1 MVKERL
7 FVRFL
12 RKIVKNDSM
21 VTDPTEV
28 YNWRVYLLACA
39 SCFGGMLFGMDIGVI
54 GGVLQMDSFKS
65 AFGTDKLNKSDLA
78 NTNAN
83 IVSCLQGGCFFG
95 SLIAPWFADKFG
107 RKPALLI
114 FSAEYQSN
122 GIIVFDDRFV
132 AGLGVGAATMIN
144 PLYVSEN
151 APRAIRGL
159 LTGLYQL
166 FETAGIM
173 LAFWI
178 NYGSLLHVG
187 GHGAWQLSLAMQ
199 CMPAVLLFFGML
211 LCDESPRFLATKDRW
226 EDATAILTK
235 VRMLPESDPYI
246 QAELA
251 EIHAQLE
258 FEAGIIAGASYW
270 ARVKEM
276 FSEKSKAQFIVGI
289 SRLIPLLTPL
299 GNRKRALLSIALMV
313 WQQLTGT
320 NAINF
325 YAPQIFN
332 NLGITGTK
340 NGLFATG
347 IYGIV
352 KMVSCFCFL
361 LVAVD
366 SLGRRRSL
374 IWTSIGMGMCM
385 FYIGGYICADP
396 PQPGQPVPGAGYFA
410 LVCIFIFAA
419 LFQFGW
425 GPVCWIYVSEIP
437 TTRLRGIN
445 VSFAAATQWLF
456 NFAVSRA
463 TPVMLVHVGRSGFG
477 TYFIFGSFN
486 FAMCVFVWFLIPETK
501 GISLER
507 MDELF
512 GAEKLPSEGIDLTTA
527 AKDRRAFTEKQELA
541 DVEHLENV

>member
-1 MVKERL
+1 MAKERL

-12 RKIVKNDSM
+12 RKIVKNDAM
-21 VTDPTEV
+21 VTDPTEI

-39 SCFGGMLFGMDIGVI
+39 SCFGGMLFGMDIGII

-65 AFGTDKLNKSDLA
+65 AFGTNKLNPSDLA

-114 FSAEYQSN
+114 FSAVCTI
-122 GIIVFDDRFV
+122 GVIIQAASSGHIAAIDIGRFV

-178 NYGSLLHVG
+178 NYGSLLHVK

-235 VRMLPESDPYI
+235 VRMLPEADPYI
-246 QAELA
+246 QAELS
-251 EIHAQLE
+251 EIHGQLD
-258 FEAGIIAGASYW
+258 FERGIIAGASYW
-270 ARVKEM
+270 ARLRNM
-276 FSEKSKAQFIVGI
+276 LIVA
-289 SRLIPLLTPL
+289 

-374 IWTSIGMGMCM
+374 LWTSIGMGLCM

-396 PQPGQPVPGAGYFA
+396 PKPGAPVPPAGYFA

-463 TPVMLVHVGRSGFG
+463 TPVMLVHVGKGGFG

-486 FAMCVFVWFLIPETK
+486 FTMCVFVWFLVPETK
-501 GISLER
+501 GISLEQ

-512 GAEKLPSEGIDLTTA
+512 GADKQQSIGFDLNSA
-527 AKDRRAFTEKQELA
+527 AKDRQAALEKQELTE
-541 DVEHLENV
+541 VEHLEKV

>member
-1 MVKERL
+1 MAKEPRS
-7 FVRFL
+7 VRFL
-12 RKIVKNDSM
+12 RRIVKNEAM
-21 VTDPTEV
+21 TTDPIEI

-39 SCFGGMLFGMDIGVI
+39 SCFGGMLFGMDIGII
-54 GGVLQMDSFKS
+54 GGVLQMASFKS
-65 AFGTDKLNKSDLA
+65 AFGTDKLNPSDLA

-95 SLIAPWFADKFG
+95 SLIAPWFADRFG

-114 FSAEYQSN
+114 FSAVCTV
-122 GIIVFDDRFV
+122 GVIIQTASSGYIAAIDVGRFV

-178 NYGSLLHVG
+178 NYGSLRHVG
-187 GHGAWQLSLAMQ
+187 GHGAWQVSLSMQ

-211 LCDESPRFLATKDRW
+211 LCDESD
-226 EDATAILTK
+226 
-235 VRMLPESDPYI
+235 SYI

-258 FEAGIIAGASYW
+258 FERGIIAGASYW
-270 ARVKEM
+270 AR
-276 FSEKSKAQFIVGI
+276 
-289 SRLIPLLTPL
+289 
-299 GNRKRALLSIALMV
+299 
-313 WQQLTGT
+313 
-320 NAINF
+320 
-325 YAPQIFN
+325 IFN
-332 NLGITGTK
+332 NLGITGTQ

-374 IWTSIGMGMCM
+374 IWTSIGMGICM
-385 FYIGGYICADP
+385 FYIGGYIRADP
-396 PQPGQPVPGAGYFA
+396 PKPGQAVPPAGYVA

-463 TPVMLVHVGRSGFG
+463 TPPMLVHVGRSGFG

-486 FAMCVFVWFLIPETK
+486 FAMCVFVWFLVPETK

-512 GAEKLPSEGIDLTTA
+512 GADKHVSEGLDLTTA
-527 AKDRRAFTEKQELA
+527 ARDRQAVSEKQELA
-541 DVEHLENV
+541 DIEHIENV

>member
-1 MVKERL
+1 M
-7 FVRFL
+7 
-12 RKIVKNDSM
+12 
-21 VTDPTEV
+21 
-28 YNWRVYLLACA
+28 A
-39 SCFGGMLFGMDIGVI
+39 
-54 GGVLQMDSFKS
+54 SFKS
-65 AFGTDKLNKSDLA
+65 AFGTDKLNPSDLA

-95 SLIAPWFADKFG
+95 SLIAPWFADRFG

-114 FSAEYQSN
+114 FSAVCTV
-122 GIIVFDDRFV
+122 GVIIQTASSGYIAAIDVGRFV

-144 PLYVSEN
+144 PLY
-151 APRAIRGL
+151 
-159 LTGLYQL
+159 
-166 FETAGIM
+166 
-173 LAFWI
+173 
-178 NYGSLLHVG
+178 
-187 GHGAWQLSLAMQ
+187 

-226 EDATAILTK
+226 EEATGILTK
-235 VRMLPESDPYI
+235 VRMLPESDSYI

-258 FEAGIIAGASYW
+258 FERGIIAGASYW

-276 FSEKSKAQFIVGI
+276 FSEKS
-289 SRLIPLLTPL
+289 
-299 GNRKRALLSIALMV
+299 NRRRALLSIALMV

-332 NLGITGTK
+332 NLGITGTQ

-374 IWTSIGMGMCM
+374 IWTSIGMGICM
-385 FYIGGYICADP
+385 FYIGGYIRADP
-396 PQPGQPVPGAGYFA
+396 PKPGQAVPPAGYVA

-463 TPVMLVHVGRSGFG
+463 TPPMLVHVGRSGFG

-486 FAMCVFVWFLIPETK
+486 FAMCVFVWFLVPETK

-512 GAEKLPSEGIDLTTA
+512 GADKHVSEGLDLTTA
-527 AKDRRAFTEKQELA
+527 ARDRQAVSEKQELA
-541 DVEHLENV
+541 DIEHIENV

>member
-1 MVKERL
+1 
-7 FVRFL
+7 
-12 RKIVKNDSM
+12 
-21 VTDPTEV
+21 
-28 YNWRVYLLACA
+28 
-39 SCFGGMLFGMDIGVI
+39 MLFGMDIGII
-54 GGVLQMDSFKS
+54 GGVLQMASFKS
-65 AFGTDKLNKSDLA
+65 AFGTDKLNPSDLA

-95 SLIAPWFADKFG
+95 SLIAPWFADRFG

-114 FSAEYQSN
+114 FSAVCTV
-122 GIIVFDDRFV
+122 GVIIQTASSGYIAAIDVGRFV

-144 PLYVSEN
+144 PLY
-151 APRAIRGL
+151 
-159 LTGLYQL
+159 
-166 FETAGIM
+166 
-173 LAFWI
+173 
-178 NYGSLLHVG
+178 
-187 GHGAWQLSLAMQ
+187 
-199 CMPAVLLFFGML
+199 
-211 LCDESPRFLATKDRW
+211 
-226 EDATAILTK
+226 
-235 VRMLPESDPYI
+235 
-246 QAELA
+246 AELA

-258 FEAGIIAGASYW
+258 FERGIIAGASYW

-276 FSEKSKAQFIVGI
+276 FSEKS
-289 SRLIPLLTPL
+289 
-299 GNRKRALLSIALMV
+299 NRRRALLSIALMV

-332 NLGITGTK
+332 NLGITGTQ

-374 IWTSIGMGMCM
+374 IWTSIGMGICM
-385 FYIGGYICADP
+385 FYIGGYIRADP
-396 PQPGQPVPGAGYFA
+396 PKPGQAVPPAGYVA

-463 TPVMLVHVGRSGFG
+463 TPPMLVHVGRSGFG

-486 FAMCVFVWFLIPETK
+486 FAMCVFVWFLVPETK

-512 GAEKLPSEGIDLTTA
+512 GADKHVSEGLDLTTA
-527 AKDRRAFTEKQELA
+527 ARDRQAVSEKQELA
-541 DVEHLENV
+541 DIEHIENV

>member
-1 MVKERL
+1 M
-7 FVRFL
+7 
-12 RKIVKNDSM
+12 
-21 VTDPTEV
+21 
-28 YNWRVYLLACA
+28 A
-39 SCFGGMLFGMDIGVI
+39 
-54 GGVLQMDSFKS
+54 SFKS
-65 AFGTDKLNKSDLA
+65 AFGTDKLNPSDLA

-95 SLIAPWFADKFG
+95 SLIAPWFADRFG

-114 FSAEYQSN
+114 FSAVCTV
-122 GIIVFDDRFV
+122 GVIIQTASSGHIAAIDVGRFV

-178 NYGSLLHVG
+178 NYGSLRHVG
-187 GHGAWQLSLAMQ
+187 GHGAWQVSLSMQ

-211 LCDESPRFLATKDRW
+211 LCDGMKRIKYYSENDFALTTVLESPRFLATQDRW
-226 EDATAILTK
+226 EEATGILTK
-235 VRMLPESDPYI
+235 VRMLPESDSYI

-251 EIHAQLE
+251 EIHAQLD
-258 FEAGIIAGASYW
+258 FERGIIAGASYW

-276 FSEKSKAQFIVGI
+276 FSETS
-289 SRLIPLLTPL
+289 
-299 GNRKRALLSIALMV
+299 NRRRALLSIALMV

-332 NLGITGTK
+332 NLGITGTQ

-374 IWTSIGMGMCM
+374 IWTSIGMGICM
-385 FYIGGYICADP
+385 FYIGGYIRADP
-396 PQPGQPVPGAGYFA
+396 PKPGQAVPPAGYVA

-463 TPVMLVHVGRSGFG
+463 TPPMLVHVGRSGFG

-486 FAMCVFVWFLIPETK
+486 FAMCVFVWFLVPETK

-512 GAEKLPSEGIDLTTA
+512 GADKHVSEGLDLTTA
-527 AKDRRAFTEKQELA
+527 ARDRQAVSEKQELA
-541 DVEHLENV
+541 DIEHIENV

>member
-7 FVRFL
+7 LVRFL
-12 RKIVKNDSM
+12 RKIIKNDAM
-21 VTDPTEV
+21 KTDPTEV

-39 SCFGGMLFGMDIGVI
+39 SCFGGMLFGMDIGII
-54 GGVLQMDSFKS
+54 GGVEAMDSFKS
-65 AFGTDKLNKSDLA
+65 AFGTNKLNASDLA

-95 SLIAPWFADKFG
+95 SLMAPWFADKFG

-114 FSAEYQSN
+114 FSAVCTIGVVMQTASN
-122 GIIVFDDRFV
+122 GHIAALDVGRFI

-151 APRAIRGL
+151 APRAIRGF
-159 LTGLYQL
+159 LTGMYQL

-178 NYGSLLHVG
+178 NYGSLLHVQ
-187 GHGAWQLSLAMQ
+187 GHGAWQLSLSMQ
-199 CMPAVLLFFGML
+199 CMPAVLLFIGML
-211 LCDESPRFLATKDRW
+211 FCDESPRFLATKDRW

-251 EIHAQLE
+251 EIHGQLE
-258 FEAGIIAGASYW
+258 FERGIIAGASYW

-276 FSEKSKAQFIVGI
+276 FAEKS
-289 SRLIPLLTPL
+289 
-299 GNRKRALLSIALMV
+299 NRRRGLLSIGLMV

-325 YAPQIFN
+325 YAPTIFN
-332 NLGITGTK
+332 NLGVTGTK

-352 KMVSCFCFL
+352 KMVSCFTFL

-374 IWTSIGMGMCM
+374 IWTSIGMGLCM
-385 FYIGGYICADP
+385 FYIGGYIRAKP
-396 PQPGQPVPGAGYFA
+396 PKAGDAVPPAGYVA

-437 TTRLRGIN
+437 TTRLRGVN

-463 TPVMLVHVGRSGFG
+463 TPPMLVHLGKSGYG
-477 TYFIFGSFN
+477 TYFLFGSFN
-486 FAMCVFVWFLIPETK
+486 FAMCVFVYFLVPETK
-501 GISLER
+501 GISLEQ
-507 MDELF
+507 MDQLF
-512 GAEKLPSEGIDLTTA
+512 GAEKNDITGIDLTTA
-527 AKDRRAFTEKQELA
+527 ARDRKALTEKQELA
-541 DVEHLENV
+541 NIEHLEQA

>member
-1 MVKERL
+1 MTKEPRS
-7 FVRFL
+7 VRFL
-12 RKIVKNDSM
+12 RRIVKNDAM
-21 VTDPTEV
+21 TTDPIEV

-39 SCFGGMLFGMDIGVI
+39 SCFGGMLFGMDIGII
-54 GGVLQMDSFKS
+54 GGVLQMSSFKS
-65 AFGTDKLNKSDLA
+65 AFGTDKLNSSDLA

-95 SLIAPWFADKFG
+95 SLIAPWFADRFG

-114 FSAEYQSN
+114 FSAVCTV
-122 GIIVFDDRFV
+122 GVIIQTASSGHIAAIDIGRFV

-178 NYGSLLHVG
+178 NYGSLRHVG
-187 GHGAWQLSLAMQ
+187 GHGAWQVSLSMQ

-226 EDATAILTK
+226 EEATAILTK
-235 VRMLPESDPYI
+235 VRMLPESDSYI

-258 FEAGIIAGASYW
+258 FERGIIAGASYW

-276 FSEKSKAQFIVGI
+276 FSEKS
-289 SRLIPLLTPL
+289 
-299 GNRKRALLSIALMV
+299 NRKRALLSIALMV

-332 NLGITGTK
+332 NLGITGTQ

-374 IWTSIGMGMCM
+374 IWTSIGMGICM
-385 FYIGGYICADP
+385 FYIGGYIRADP
-396 PQPGQPVPGAGYFA
+396 PKPGQAVPPAGYVA

-463 TPVMLVHVGRSGFG
+463 TPPMLVHVGRSGFG

-486 FAMCVFVWFLIPETK
+486 FAMCVFVWFLVPETK

-512 GAEKLPSEGIDLTTA
+512 GADKHVSEGLDLTTA
-527 AKDRRAFTEKQELA
+527 ARDRQAVSEKQDLA
-541 DVEHLENV
+541 DIEHLERV

>member
-1 MVKERL
+1 MTKEPRS
-7 FVRFL
+7 VRFL
-12 RKIVKNDSM
+12 RHIVKNDAM
-21 VTDPTEV
+21 TTDPIEV

-39 SCFGGMLFGMDIGVI
+39 SCFGGMLFGMDIGII

-65 AFGTDKLNKSDLA
+65 AFGTDKLNASDLA

-95 SLIAPWFADKFG
+95 SLIAPWFADRFG

-114 FSAEYQSN
+114 FSAVCTVGVVLQTASS
-122 GIIVFDDRFV
+122 GHIAAIDVGRFV

-178 NYGSLLHVG
+178 NYGSLRHVG
-187 GHGAWQLSLAMQ
+187 GHGAWQVSLSMQ
-199 CMPAVLLFFGML
+199 CMPAVLLFLGML

-226 EDATAILTK
+226 EEATTILTK
-235 VRMLPESDPYI
+235 VRMLPESDSYI

-258 FEAGIIAGASYW
+258 FERGIIAGASYW

-276 FSEKSKAQFIVGI
+276 FSEKS
-289 SRLIPLLTPL
+289 
-299 GNRKRALLSIALMV
+299 NRKRALLSIALMV

-332 NLGITGTK
+332 NLGIT
-340 NGLFATG
+340 
-347 IYGIV
+347 
-352 KMVSCFCFL
+352 
-361 LVAVD
+361 VAVD

-374 IWTSIGMGMCM
+374 IWTSIGMGICM

-396 PQPGQPVPGAGYFA
+396 PKPGQAVPPAGYVA

-463 TPVMLVHVGRSGFG
+463 TPPMLVHVGKSGFG

-486 FAMCVFVWFLIPETK
+486 FAMCVFVWFLVPETK

-512 GAEKLPSEGIDLTTA
+512 GADKHVSEGLDLTTA
-527 AKDRRAFTEKQELA
+527 ARDRQTVSEKQELA
-541 DVEHLENV
+541 DIEHIEKV